1 MFRVILVI
9 EATLKL
15 NRGDQ
20 VELRPITQTGSID
33 ILSRIAELDA
43 INSTFSGFLI
53 HEFGD

>member
-33 ILSRIAELDA
+33 ILSRIELDA
-43 INSTFSGFLI
+43 IKSTFSGFLI